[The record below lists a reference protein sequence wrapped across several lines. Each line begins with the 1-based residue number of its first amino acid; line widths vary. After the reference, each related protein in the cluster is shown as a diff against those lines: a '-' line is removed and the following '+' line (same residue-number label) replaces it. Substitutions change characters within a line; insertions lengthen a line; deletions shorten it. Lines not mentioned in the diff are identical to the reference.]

1 MNLSSVAHLH
11 TYPKGIQ
18 FDQLNDKKMY
28 VFLWLF
34 RRKSTIDSTATNVFF
49 IGRYNDKMA
58 YGQSK
63 LANILHAKELSRRL
77 KVSFFSNFLVF
88 SLHLFIHQEHA
99 SK

>member
-1 MNLSSVAHLH
+1 MCSYGYLGENLLS
-11 TYPKGIQ
+11 IQ
-18 FDQLNDKKMY
+18 LLLMY
-28 VFLWLF
+28 
-34 RRKSTIDSTATNVFF
+34 FF